1 MVAPSASSETR
12 CQCCKRPCDDSGFL
26 YCLFCGTRLKPRT
39 VEAESAEPAQPAPR
53 ARTHRLGRIGLI
65 LLVVSFA
72 VVALANMAVR
82 EVGVIDASAFAAG
95 YLVPW
100 FVLSVLISP
109 LFAKRWDRRFLI
121 ACSIL
126 TAFAC
131 ASTVWSLAASG
142 RLPYVTQLWEWW
154 GAMTHAVPQW
164 VWTGFKIIGLLYGI
178 AAIALVLGLIN
189 SHAKTVSWLES
200 EAVSLHDRASHVTS
214 ILREQI
220 PQTMARLEERIA
232 AMERLTKKFSD
243 EGGWLQDVE
252 ERLKNTVPLQHVL
265 ALELQ
270 INRSFFEGLGL
281 SKNDVTAIG
290 AHSDHT
296 NSTLLICLTIE
307 YWKSHQHFVFRN
319 CFAGEERRLT
329 NYGWDEG
336 GHSVGDIRVAR

>member
-1 MVAPSASSETR
+1 M
-12 CQCCKRPCDDSGFL
+12 
-26 YCLFCGTRLKPRT
+26 
-39 VEAESAEPAQPAPR
+39 
-53 ARTHRLGRIGLI
+53 
-65 LLVVSFA
+65 
-72 VVALANMAVR
+72 
-82 EVGVIDASAFAAG
+82 GVIDASAFAAG

-100 FVLSVLISP
+100 FVLSVLITP

-131 ASTVWSLAASG
+131 ASTAWSLAASG
-142 RLPYVTQLWEWW
+142 RLPHVTQLWEWW

-200 EAVSLHDRASHVTS
+200 EAVSLDDRASHVTS

-232 AMERLTKKFSD
+232 AM
-243 EGGWLQDVE
+243 